1 MSELSV
7 CARRDVTGMG
17 VTGMGVFCRTVVL
30 GQVAVRYYGGLSQLI
45 GTKHSYWSRVT
56 FREKALLTFG
66 VHSSPMSLGLVERD

>member
-56 FREKALLTFG
+56 FRESTSYIWGSQQSNEFG
-66 VHSSPMSLGLVERD
+66 IG